1 MDVKKVA
8 RKNAKIAVA
17 GIYTIGHYR
26 SSQVRVELRLAGGGC
41 AFSFDA
47 DRTLEFLKAI
57 DALEEDGQYLH
68 ELEGTPVCAW
78 FDGPDGRILYIGS
91 LFDEGGTDWF
101 VINKPQ
107 EKQEGAYGN

>member
-1 MDVKKVA
+1 MNKLT

-26 SSQVRVELRLAGGGC
+26 SSQVRVELRTSGGFC

-47 DRTLEFLKAI
+47 DRTLEFLTAI

-78 FDGPDGRILYIGS
+78 FDGPNGRIFYIGS

-101 VINKPQ
+101 VIDKPPKKGG
-107 EKQEGAYGN
+107 ENG

>member
-1 MDVKKVA
+1 MNKLT

-26 SSQVRVELRLAGGGC
+26 SSQVRVELKLAGGGC

-47 DRTLEFLKAI
+47 DRTLEFLTAI

-68 ELEGTPVCAW
+68 DLEGTPLCAW
-78 FDGPDGRILYIGS
+78 FDGPDGRILYISS
-91 LFDEGGTDWF
+91 LFKEDGTDLF
-101 VINKPQ
+101 EINKP
-107 EKQEGAYGN
+107 K

>member
-1 MDVKKVA
+1 MNKLT

-91 LFDEGGTDWF
+91 LFDEGGIDSF
-101 VINKPQ
+101 VIDKPQ
-107 EKQEGAYGN
+107 ENGGAL